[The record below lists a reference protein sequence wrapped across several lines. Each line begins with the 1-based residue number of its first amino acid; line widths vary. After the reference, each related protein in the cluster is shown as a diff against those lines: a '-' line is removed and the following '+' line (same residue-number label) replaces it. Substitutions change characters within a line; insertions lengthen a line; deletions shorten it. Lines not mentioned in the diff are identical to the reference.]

1 MVKPKTN
8 PIPDRSSPGSTRAA
22 QTVQALRQVAN
33 SGLSDPTGDVA
44 GTRQTQ
50 EVELLEPQKRKQWS
64 KEENKALMKCYYTAE
79 KSGRGYMKRL
89 LENWRLIY
97 PESTMTAQALAV
109 RKRAIITQKL
119 LTQVELAEI
128 EQLVTM
134 HGEQEE
140 QVEEQ
145 EQEKDAEYQTPEN
158 LQEIPDEHQ
167 EGPIELDQDLKNE
180 ILTELQI
187 INGSQHRTKIPL
199 LMGRK
204 GLSDLVTK
212 ADAILSTLKFK
223 SITALNEVIHAT
235 ARAIAKRVGIKL
247 DQEQR
252 QRSNQQDPP
261 WLHRLTK
268 KLEQQRR
275 EVNQLQTI
283 KRGARLRNKETQAR
297 LLAKYHVPERSIQS
311 ACEDAK
317 QRLIAL
323 AAKIDKYKSR
333 VKQFQQNRMF
343 QLNQRQ
349 FYKNLENPGGTIK
362 VNDTPNNSE
371 EMARF
376 WQDIWSQEKKHN
388 QQATWIQTVK
398 DTQNDTQEQ

>member
-1 MVKPKTN
+1 VSKNKGGTHEMVKPKTN

-33 SGLSDPTGDVA
+33 SGLSDPIGDVA
-44 GTRQTQ
+44 GTRETQ

-89 LENWRLIY
+89 LENWRMIY

-109 RKRAIITQKL
+109 HKRAIIMQKL

-128 EQLVTM
+128 EHLD
-134 HGEQEE
+134 QEE
-140 QVEEQ
+140 QVEEEQ
-145 EQEKDAEYQTPEN
+145 EQAEDMGYQVPEEH
-158 LQEIPDEHQ
+158 QEQNICDEHQ
-167 EGPIELDQDLKNE
+167 DGSNELDEDLKKE
-180 ILTELQI
+180 ILTELQV
-187 INGSQHRTKIPL
+187 INGPQHRTKIPP

-223 SITALNEVIHAT
+223 SCALKEVIYAT
-235 ARAIAKRVGIKL
+235 ARVIAKRVGIKL

-252 QRSNQQDPP
+252 QRPNQQDPP

-275 EVNQLQTI
+275 EVNQLQAI
-283 KRGARLRNKETQAR
+283 KRGAKCRNNETQAR
-297 LLAKYHVPERSIQS
+297 LLAKYHVPERPIQS

-323 AAKIDKYKSR
+323 AAKIDKYKS
-333 VKQFQQNRMF
+333 
-343 QLNQRQ
+343 
-349 FYKNLENPGGTIK
+349 G
-362 VNDTPNNSE
+362 
-371 EMARF
+371 ARP
-376 WQDIWSQEKKHN
+376 SS
-388 QQATWIQTVK
+388 
-398 DTQNDTQEQ
+398 